1 MKTATTAE
9 ALKHRATLTPGEVYW
24 IQSALD
30 ASARRNNG
38 MRPAMADGTLAA
50 GHSRSLTCCHSENE
64 GEENAETTC
73 GQPAIA

>member
-1 MKTATTAE
+1 
-9 ALKHRATLTPGEVYW
+9 
-24 IQSALD
+24 
-30 ASARRNNG
+30 